1 MNRKR
6 SLRAGIKARI
16 EHLASTFWGL
26 QTSFVVVGR
35 IKKIFCSLAAILI
48 VLVEVVILL
57 CFPLVL
63 SARFFG
69 TRCGT
74 RVSHARAQLCAFTA
88 ALGAYYQVVGDFPDT
103 LDGLSS
109 DPGVSGWRGPYL
121 TKGVPLDPWGHP
133 YVYRRNRGGTP
144 EVVTLGA
151 DAAPGG
157 TGVNA
162 DISSLRLAKED
173 VVDDGSWIIATIL
186 ALWLLSLPFVP
197 RLLRRLLP
205 PAHQNFQSL
214 A

>member
-1 MNRKR
+1 M
-6 SLRAGIKARI
+6 A
-16 EHLASTFWGL
+16 W
-26 QTSFVVVGR
+26 V
-35 IKKIFCSLAAILI
+35 KKIFCSLAAILI
-48 VLVEVVILL
+48 VLVEAVMLL

-74 RVSHARAQLCAFTA
+74 RVSHARAQICAFTT
-88 ALGAYYQVVGDFPDT
+88 ALGAYREDAGDFPDT
-103 LDGLSS
+103 LGALSS
-109 DPGVSGWRGPYL
+109 DPGVPGWRGPYL
-121 TKGVPLDPWGHP
+121 TMGVPVDPWGHP

-144 EVVTLGA
+144 EILTLGA

-162 DISSLRLAKED
+162 DISSLSMAKGD
-173 VVDDGSWIIATIL
+173 SGDDGAWIILTIL

-197 RLLRRLLP
+197 RLLRWLVP
-205 PAHQNFQSL
+205 PAHQNFQSP